1 MQDHVAHTT
10 GGDVRGFDNGGISC
24 FRGVPYAAAPV
35 GPLRFRAPQS
45 HAGWSE
51 VRDAQEFGAVAPQN
65 RSMES
70 LLFGDDAPPASE
82 DCLTLNI
89 WSPAGNDD
97 DIQRPVMV
105 WFHGGAYVSGSS
117 RNPWYDGTALAT
129 EGDVV
134 VVTVN
139 YRIGV
144 LGFCQ
149 LTETGGEAF
158 AGSGNLGLLDQ
169 IAALAWVQ
177 ENIAA
182 FGGDPDSVTIFGTSA
197 GGGSV
202 MALLAAPAA
211 DGLFHRAIAQS
222 ASFGQFRSLERA
234 TEAAKAV
241 LDQLDPADAGA
252 ALLSLLTLD
261 TAEILV
267 AQAPVEGFPG
277 GITAFAPTPDGVVLL
292 DDVVSAVTVGRAAA
306 SIPLLIG
313 TNQDEMRMFTAFDPN
328 NAALDRDGVVQ
339 VATQEMT
346 TARAEVLV
354 DAYHLARPE
363 LSWGQIASALVSDH
377 SFHQPAIA
385 VATQRAGY
393 GDPTWMYRLTWATPA
408 FGGILG
414 SNHALELPFVFGTL
428 HHPGAQM
435 LTGGA
440 EGLEEIGR
448 TMRKAWLSF
457 ARTGNP
463 GWTPYDEVTRTTMR
477 FDHDSCEMDDPDG
490 ALRQLWEAGNTDL
503 ATRTTVSDIT

>member
-1 MQDHVAHTT
+1 MQHVVIHTS
-10 GGDVRGFDNGGISC
+10 GGDIRGFDNDGIAC

-35 GPLRFRAPQS
+35 SELRFRPPQP
-45 HAGWSE
+45 HPGWTD
-51 VRDAQEFGAVAPQN
+51 VRDAQQFGPVAPQN

-70 LLFGDDAPPASE
+70 LLFGDDTPPASE

-89 WSPAGNDD
+89 WSPACDD
-97 DIQRPVMV
+97 VRRPVMV
-105 WFHGGAYVSGSS
+105 WFHGGAYVSGSN
-117 RNPWYDGTALAT
+117 RNPWYDGATLAT

-149 LTETGGEAF
+149 LAEVGGEAF

-177 ENIAA
+177 VNIAA
-182 FGGDPDSVTIFGTSA
+182 FGGDPGAVTIFGTSA

-211 DGLFHRAIAQS
+211 AGLFHRAIAQS
-222 ASFGQFRSLERA
+222 ASFGQFRSLSRA
-234 TEAAKAV
+234 TEAAQAV
-241 LDQLDPADAGA
+241 LDLLDPIDSQA
-252 ALLSLLTLD
+252 ALASLLTLD
-261 TAEILV
+261 TKDILV
-267 AQAPVEGFPG
+267 AQGPVEAFPG
-277 GITAFAPTPDGVVLL
+277 GITAFAPTPDAVVLH
-292 DDVVSAVTVGRAAA
+292 DGVIGAVTVGRESAG
-306 SIPLLIG
+306 IPLLIG
-313 TNQDEMRMFTAFDPN
+313 TNQDEMRMFTAFDPK
-328 NAALDRDGVVQ
+328 NAALDRDGVVAL
-339 VATQEMT
+339 ATQEMDA
-346 TARAEVLV
+346 ARAEALI
-354 DAYHLARPE
+354 DAYRFARPE

-377 SFHQPAIA
+377 SFHQPAIN
-385 VATQRAGY
+385 VATQRSDY

-428 HHPGAQM
+428 QHPGAQM

-448 TMRKAWLSF
+448 TMRRAWLAF
-457 ARTGNP
+457 ARTGDP
-463 GWTPYDEVTRTTMR
+463 GWTKYDADARATMR
-477 FDHDSCEMDDPDG
+477 FDHDSCEIHDPEG
-490 ALRQLWEAGNTDL
+490 ALRQLWEATDLSL
-503 ATRTTVSDIT
+503 ATRTAFGDIT